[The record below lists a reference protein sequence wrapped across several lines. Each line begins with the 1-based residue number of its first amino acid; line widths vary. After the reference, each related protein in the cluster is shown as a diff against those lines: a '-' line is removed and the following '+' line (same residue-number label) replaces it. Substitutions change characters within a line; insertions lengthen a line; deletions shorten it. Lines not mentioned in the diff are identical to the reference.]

1 MVTTKNT
8 HNKILVYTHAGT
20 VYNFIIFI
28 YRWSNQQ
35 EAYPAASFSCA
46 IYIDTA
52 NAWIHPNLIGNPVD
66 SLHKGPSM
74 RKSYPYH
81 DDTMCISVAISLAS
95 YTSLSPSLSLFIL
108 SLSHF
113 ISPPLSLALTQQPHI
128 WQEPA
133 NECISM
139 KVELE
144 LGAWYGIWIS
154 LFPEELHGHL
164 TRYIKLHIAHAPG
177 RFSPPQTSKETA
189 S

>member
-20 VYNFIIFI
+20 VYNFMIFI

-35 EAYPAASFSCA
+35 EAYPAASFSCS

-95 YTSLSPSLSLFIL
+95 YTSLSPSLSLSLSSL
-108 SLSHF
+108 SLPFYLSSTVSSSHTT
-113 ISPPLSLALTQQPHI
+113 AAHMARTC
-128 WQEPA
+128 ER
-133 NECISM
+133 M
-139 KVELE
+139 
-144 LGAWYGIWIS
+144 
-154 LFPEELHGHL
+154 
-164 TRYIKLHIAHAPG
+164 YIHEG
-177 RFSPPQTSKETA
+177 
-189 S
+189 